1 MARGRRRGR
10 GTKPPAKNNKYAI
23 CKHALGPGASKDKLE
38 RCYKHVEQS
47 LKKRK
52 HKK

>member
-1 MARGRRRGR
+1 MARGRRGGR
-10 GTKPPAKNNKYAI
+10 GTKKPVKNNKYAI
-23 CKHALGPGASKDKLE
+23 CKSTLGSNAPKAKLE
-38 RCYKHVEQS
+38 DCYRKVEQS